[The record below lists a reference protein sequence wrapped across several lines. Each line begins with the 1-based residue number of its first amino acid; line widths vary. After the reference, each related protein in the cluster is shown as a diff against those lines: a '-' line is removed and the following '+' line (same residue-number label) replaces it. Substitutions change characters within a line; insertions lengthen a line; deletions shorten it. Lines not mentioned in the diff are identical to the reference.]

1 MSKIEAALRRLT
13 KSGAF
18 HEFLRLELLD
28 HDSAAGTV
36 RLRLPWRPEFERAP
50 GTRQWHG
57 GPIAALIDIVG
68 DFALVT
74 QLGEAIPT
82 INLRIDYLRPA
93 IDTDLTAAARVLR
106 AGKSVGTVDIEVS
119 EKAGKVVAVGRGTYS
134 TLIPGR

>member
-1 MSKIEAALRRLT
+1 MSGIEAALKRLT
-13 KSGAF
+13 DSGAF
-18 HEFLRLELLD
+18 HEFLRLELLG

-36 RLRLPWRPEFERAP
+36 RLRLPWRPEFERGP
-50 GTRQWHG
+50 GTKQWHG
-57 GPIAALIDIVG
+57 GPIAAFIDIAG

-93 IDTDLTAAARVLR
+93 VDTDLVAAARVLR

-119 EKAGKVVAVGRGTYS
+119 DKAGKIVAVGRGTYS
-134 TLIPGR
+134 TLVPGR